1 MIDKDKE
8 KFMANFNKD
17 LASIILEYLK
27 KYKEYG
33 GMYNV
38 PYSISVQTDE
48 YIDAVETWE
57 EEFDKMI
64 WSFEE
69 ISNGYIHSP
78 QHIKEVEKVSD
89 LALTGES
96 DYLDQTEEDKLS
108 NNKYEDKLSLGL
120 ELFSEYIEDL
130 YS

>member
-17 LASIILEYLK
+17 LASTILEYLK

-57 EEFDKMI
+57 EEFDKMM

-69 ISNGYIHSP
+69 IANGYIHSP